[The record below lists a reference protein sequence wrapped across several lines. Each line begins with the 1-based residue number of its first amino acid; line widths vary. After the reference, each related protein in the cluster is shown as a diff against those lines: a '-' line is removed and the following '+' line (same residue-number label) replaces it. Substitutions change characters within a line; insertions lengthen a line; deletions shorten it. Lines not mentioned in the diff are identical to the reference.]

1 MAVFKQTNQSFS
13 GLQGV
18 CKGISPRNKGPEIP
32 ELGSEFNQMELD
44 SVEQKNTG
52 IDMWFTIGRMIYNRN

>member
-44 SVEQKNTG
+44 SVEQKTLG
-52 IDMWFTIGRMIYNRN
+52 LICDSQ